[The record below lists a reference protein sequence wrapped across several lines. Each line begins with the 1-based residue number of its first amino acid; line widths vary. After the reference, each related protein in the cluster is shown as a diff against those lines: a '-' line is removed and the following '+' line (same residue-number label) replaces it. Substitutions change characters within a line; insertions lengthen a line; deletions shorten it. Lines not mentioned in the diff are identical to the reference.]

1 MDQRH
6 LEALL
11 EGIAPVVREAIAQAT
26 APLLA
31 RIAQLEAMPREA
43 GPPGRDG
50 RDGQPGV
57 PGAAGL
63 DGKDGLDG
71 LGFDDLSVEHDGE
84 RLLTLSFTRGEQ
96 VKQFPVVFPIPLYR
110 GVWKEGAFAKGD
122 GVTLGGHV
130 WIARCDTSAK
140 PGDSEDWKL
149 AVKRGRDGR
158 DRPEGEKKAPE
169 TVRFK

>member
-26 APLLA
+26 APLVA

-71 LGFDDLSVEHDGE
+71 LGFDALSVEHDGE

-96 VKQFPVVFPIPLYR
+96 VKTFPITLGIPLYR
-110 GVWKEGAFAKGD
+110 GVWKDGAFARGD
-122 GVTLGGHV
+122 NVTLGGHV
-130 WIARCDTSAK
+130 WIAQCDTSAK
-140 PGDSEDWKL
+140 PGDSEDCRL

-158 DRPEGEKKAPE
+158 DRHEGEKKSPE

>member
-96 VKQFPVVFPIPLYR
+96 AKTFPVVLPISIYR
-110 GVWKEGAFAKGD
+110 GVWKDGAFARGD
-122 GVTLGGHV
+122 NVTLNGHV
-130 WIARCDTSAK
+130 WIAGCDTSAK
-140 PGDSEDWKL
+140 PGDSEDWRL

-158 DRPEGEKKAPE
+158 DRSEAEKKAPE